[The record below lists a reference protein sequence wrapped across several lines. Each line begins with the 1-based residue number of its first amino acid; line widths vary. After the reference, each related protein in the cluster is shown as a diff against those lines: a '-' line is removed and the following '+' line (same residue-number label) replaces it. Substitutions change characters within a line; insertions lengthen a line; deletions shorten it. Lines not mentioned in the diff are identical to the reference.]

1 MSPERRINPE
11 RENSSEKRIPERKN
25 TSKKRIISENGITSE
40 VSTTKSL
47 ITVKDLLERIIE
59 KKCSAVSN
67 WINSLDVDIEKTV
80 IVGAYLTG
88 IGLSMMLKKIT
99 DVTVVDIHPHL
110 GNLVEMDIKFT
121 SEISVIKDA
130 DLVIDTTGLGGLT
143 PDTARNIH
151 GKIFLVEDPTS
162 DGSDEMIKGKNNTP
176 DRLKRATTPHKG
188 VLKTQGLNSKT
199 SGTMTLTIEII
210 RKSLEDALRK
220 PGVLYGVTGME
231 FYEGILFKEK
241 NVHKFLDLTKKPA
254 LIISTLEPF
263 SCDDIIQGYLDELD
277 SWVEDVSVEGGNS
290 S

>member
-1 MSPERRINPE
+1 MSFERRINPE
-11 RENSSEKRIPERKN
+11 REDTSRKRMILER
-25 TSKKRIISENGITSE
+25 GITSE
-40 VSTTKSL
+40 VSTIKSRT
-47 ITVKDLLERIIE
+47 TVKNLLERILGI
-59 KKCSAVSN
+59 KCSAVSN
-67 WINSLDVDIEKTV
+67 WISSLDVDIEKTV

-110 GNLVEMDIKFT
+110 GNLVEMDVKFA

-143 PDTARNIH
+143 PDIARNIQ
-151 GKIFLVEDPTS
+151 GEIFLVEDPTS
-162 DGSDEMIKGKNNTP
+162 DGSDVMIKGKSNIR
-176 DRLKRATTPHKG
+176 DRLKRATTHHKG

-220 PGVLYGVTGME
+220 PGVLYGVAGME

-241 NVHKFLDLTKKPA
+241 NVNKFLDLTKKPA

-263 SCDDIIQGYLDELD
+263 SCDDIIRGYLDEVD
-277 SWVEDVSVEGGNS
+277 SWVEDVS
-290 S
+290 